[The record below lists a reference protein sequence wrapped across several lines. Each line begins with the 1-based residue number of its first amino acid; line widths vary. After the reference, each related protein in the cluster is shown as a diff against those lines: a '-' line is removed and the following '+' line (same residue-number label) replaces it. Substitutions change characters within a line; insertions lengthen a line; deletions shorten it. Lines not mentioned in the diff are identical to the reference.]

1 MLQKTKGM
9 VLRGVKYGETSL
21 IVTIFTEMLG
31 IQSYLVNGVRSATLK
46 NPYRAGM
53 FQPAT
58 LLDMVVYH
66 SDRSNLHRIREFRLS
81 RIYTDIYKNVHKNTV
96 ALFMVE
102 LLQKCLK
109 QPEANPVLYEFIEDA
124 FVHLDESDS
133 QVAANFPLYFTLHL
147 AHFFGFRIQD
157 DYSEEN
163 SVLDLQ
169 EGGFV
174 EGKPMHPNFLEGN
187 LSVISSSLLKAQHP
201 DDLKSFFLSREQRYQ
216 LLDAYLSFYAFHQP
230 DFGTLRSL
238 PILHTLYEI

>member
-9 VLRGVKYGETSL
+9 VLRSVKYGETSL

-58 LLDMVVYH
+58 LLDLVVYH
-66 SDRSNLHRIREFRLS
+66 SDRSNLHRIREFRLL

-109 QPEANPVLYEFIEDA
+109 QPESNTVLYEFIEDA
-124 FVHLDESDS
+124 FIHLDLANA
-133 QVAANFPLYFTLHL
+133 QITANFPLYFTLHL

-157 DYSEEN
+157 DYSDEN
-163 SVLDLQ
+163 TILDLH
-169 EGGFV
+169 EGGFFP
-174 EGKPMHPNFLEGN
+174 GKPVHQHFLEGR
-187 LSVISSSLLKAQHP
+187 LSEISSSLLKAQHP
-201 DDLKSFFLSREQRYQ
+201 DELGSFLLSREQRHL
-216 LLDAYLSFYAFHQP
+216 LLDAYLAFYAFHQP
-230 DFGTLRSL
+230 DFGSLRSL
-238 PILHTLYEI
+238 PVLHALYEI